1 MYYCHIAAHTHY
13 FCNHHKDLCCILIL
27 SLSFFFPLC
36 VVFFPP
42 PLRLDSSIHT
52 AIYSFISSEYVFCGD
67 KKKSYKRKWQEKF
80 LWLVLDYV
88 NFTDICSFS
97 NVCSSNKLPFTSWPF
112 PACAI
117 ISGFSEIQC
126 RVLIIAGVQC
136 VASFRSCH
144 FPFIQ
149 SLR

>member
-36 VVFFPP
+36 VVFFLPP
-42 PLRLDSSIHT
+42 WDWIHQY
-52 AIYSFISSEYVFCGD
+52 IPQFIVSFRVNMYSAEI